1 MQIFTL
7 INITT
12 YLFLTFS
19 SPSTFRFDS
28 PIEFTT
34 ISNESDFSKYQ
45 SKDKKILVLKP
56 LKNNF
61 DSNLVVIT
69 KDGTFT
75 FNLHTSDQK
84 SPLVY
89 EVLSGEKGFSF
100 YSIKETSDYEILTSD
115 KITLLRLKNN
125 KFKTVNDLASKT
137 QQYLPKNSKIKLDN
151 EYIF

>member
-1 MQIFTL
+1 MQLYTL
-7 INITT
+7 INLTT
-12 YLFLTFS
+12 YLFLTFG
-19 SPSTFRFDS
+19 SPSTFKFDS

-34 ISNESDFSKYQ
+34 ISNESDFLKYQ

-69 KDGTFT
+69 KGGTYT
-75 FNLHTSDQK
+75 FNLHIADQK

-89 EVLSGEKGFSF
+89 EVTEGEKGFSF
-100 YSIKETSDYEILTSD
+100 YSVKVTPDYEILSAE
-115 KITLLRLKNN
+115 KITLLRLKSSR
-125 KFKTVNDLASKT
+125 FKTVNDLPSKT
-137 QQYLPKNSKIKLDN
+137 EQYLPKNSKIKLDN